1 MELIVAIDQNNG
13 IGYQDK
19 LPWVCKEELKH
30 FKTITDG
37 SCLIVGANT
46 VINLPKLSNRKI
58 VCLVHH
64 TFYNHLIIQKS
75 SNELEFITK
84 FSDYPEKLFNKNFPP
99 GTKTFVAGGS
109 YTYKSALET
118 PNLIQTIHLS
128 IMKKSYVCDKFFDRK
143 LLANFVIIFEKEY
156 EDFIYYKLVRTN
168 NGEQQYLDLLGK
180 ILDQGAVSQSRNA
193 ITRSLF
199 IEHFVFDLTK
209 GFPLLTTKKMFLR
222 GILEEFL
229 FFMRGS
235 TDSTLLVEKGVNIW
249 NGNTTPEF
257 IKSRGLPYAEGV
269 MGPMYGYQW
278 RNFGCKYQLDDQKR
292 PIPPE
297 GGVDQLQ
304 NVIDLIREDPNSRR
318 IIMTSYNPL
327 QAEEG
332 VLYPC
337 HSISIQFYV
346 DKEYLDMF
354 CFNRSQDTFLGVPY
368 NIASSSLLLMV
379 VAKITGKIPRFL
391 KMTMGDTHL
400 YENHLNQAKL
410 QCTRLPYKFPIITLP
425 EISSLNDMETCT
437 AADFVLENY
446 LSYPKIHADMVV

>member
-1 MELIVAIDQNNG
+1 MELIVATDQNDG
-13 IGYQDK
+13 IGYQGK
-19 LPWVCKEELKH
+19 LPWICKEELQLFKH
-30 FKTITDG
+30 LTTG
-37 SCLIVGANT
+37 YCLIVGANT
-46 VINLPKLSNRKI
+46 AITLPKLVDRKI
-58 VCLVHH
+58 VCLVHD
-64 TFYNHLIIQKS
+64 NSCNDIISQKS
-75 SNELEFITK
+75 NNNLKFIT
-84 FSDYPEKLFNKNFPP
+84 EFNQYNSQQ
-99 GTKTFVAGGS
+99 KTMIAGGS
-109 YTYKSALET
+109 YTYKSSLEKSDFVQ
-118 PNLIQTIHLS
+118 IIHLS
-128 IMKKSYVCDKFFDRK
+128 IMKKSYVCDKFFDKK
-143 LLANFVIIFEKEY
+143 LLTNFVIISQTEY
-156 EDFIYYKLVRTN
+156 KDFIYYKLVRTN
-168 NGEQQYLDLLGK
+168 YGEQQYLDLMQK
-180 ILDQGAVSQSRNA
+180 ILIQGAVSQSRNA

-199 IEHFVFDLTK
+199 IEHFTFDLTN

-229 FFMRGS
+229 FFIRGS
-235 TDSTLLVEKGVNIW
+235 TDSSILAEKGVKIW
-249 NGNTTPEF
+249 NGNTTSDF

-410 QCTRLPYKFPIITLP
+410 QCTRLPYKFPTITLP